1 MGEQGSCDT
10 ENVPGLPF
18 RQGMSHFPPGLWKIP
33 RLWVCQGSG
42 EEDSWGWRPLCLDG
56 VDEGSEEF
64 QREGRGKEGTGK
76 EEESAADQRDF
87 RVSRL
92 IQSTP

>member
-1 MGEQGSCDT
+1 M
-10 ENVPGLPF
+10 
-18 RQGMSHFPPGLWKIP
+18 
-33 RLWVCQGSG
+33 
-42 EEDSWGWRPLCLDG
+42 DG

-76 EEESAADQRDF
+76 EEESAADQRGF